1 MHHRSLSTKSILLNL
16 CLLLMVSGYLR
27 TVAAGQPQQPNYAA
41 ERQRAFALYEDNK
54 FADALPIFERLVKVR
69 TDDVNVWERLGW
81 ATLVVSA
88 SIQDPTQRKQARER
102 ARFAF
107 QKAQA
112 LGDDSNLLKQ
122 GMSMLNAPDPA
133 ELSFSLNKEADAA
146 MREGESAHARGDLDG
161 ALAKYRR
168 ALELDP
174 KLYEAALFAGDM
186 EFKKGYRSTDAPF
199 RNAAFDRSGIWFAK
213 AIAIDPDRE
222 TAYRYWGDALD
233 AQGKA
238 VEARDKFVEAIIADP
253 YNRSPYVG
261 LTQWAQRHR
270 ARLGHPQIEPPA
282 ATSTSL
288 NSTDGS
294 NNWSA
299 YHATRAGWP
308 RTDFSKNYPS
318 EKQYRH
324 SLKEEAAALRMV
336 AEASA
341 RDLKSGKVKTL
352 EPSLAMLVK
361 LNEDGFLEPYVLFA
375 KPDQGIARDYAA
387 YRAANREQLKR
398 YWISVVILP
407 A

>member
-146 MREGESAHARGDLDG
+146 MREGE
-161 ALAKYRR
+161 
-168 ALELDP
+168 
-174 KLYEAALFAGDM
+174 
-186 EFKKGYRSTDAPF
+186 
-199 RNAAFDRSGIWFAK
+199 
-213 AIAIDPDRE
+213 
-222 TAYRYWGDALD
+222 
-233 AQGKA
+233 
-238 VEARDKFVEAIIADP
+238 
-253 YNRSPYVG
+253 
-261 LTQWAQRHR
+261 
-270 ARLGHPQIEPPA
+270 
-282 ATSTSL
+282 
-288 NSTDGS
+288 
-294 NNWSA
+294 
-299 YHATRAGWP
+299 
-308 RTDFSKNYPS
+308 
-318 EKQYRH
+318 
-324 SLKEEAAALRMV
+324 
-336 AEASA
+336 
-341 RDLKSGKVKTL
+341 
-352 EPSLAMLVK
+352 
-361 LNEDGFLEPYVLFA
+361 
-375 KPDQGIARDYAA
+375 
-387 YRAANREQLKR
+387 
-398 YWISVVILP
+398 
-407 A
+407 